1 MVVRQVEGT
10 GIAPKWRWVFFSILP
25 NAGIHFHQQ
34 ERKECVS
41 RMKLLKILSPTLET
55 LNV

>member
-10 GIAPKWRWVFFSILP
+10 GMAPNGDRDIFSILP

-41 RMKLLKILSPTLET
+41 RMKLLKICLL
-55 LNV
+55 L